1 MKICFATNNKNKL
14 NEISQILGDQFELV
28 SLEQIGCTEELA
40 ETQDTLEG
48 NSLQKAA
55 YVFEHYGIPVFAD
68 DTGLEVNGLNGEPG
82 VYSAM
87 YAGPERDSSM
97 NMAKVLEG
105 LKVTD
110 DRSAKFRTVIT
121 YIENGEPIQFEGI
134 AEGVITMEVSGKG
147 GFGYDPIFRPK
158 GYDKTFGELPSE
170 IKNTISHRKRAFD
183 KLINFLKGKEGKSV

>member
-14 NEISQILGDQFELV
+14 EEISQILGDLFELV
-28 SLEQIGCTEELA
+28 SLEQIGCIEELE
-40 ETQDTLEG
+40 ETHDTLEG

-68 DTGLEVNGLNGEPG
+68 DTGLEVKGLNGAPG

-97 NMAKVLEG
+97 NMNKVLEG
-105 LKVTD
+105 LKIVA

-134 AEGVITMEVSGKG
+134 VEGEITKEVSGQG
-147 GFGYDPIFRPK
+147 GFGYDPIFQPF
-158 GYDKTFGELPSE
+158 GYDKTFGELSSE

-183 KLINFLKGKEGKSV
+183 KLIIFLKGKEGKSV

>member
-14 NEISQILGDQFELV
+14 DEISQILGDQFELV
-28 SLEQIGCTEELA
+28 SLEEIGCTEELE
-40 ETQDTLEG
+40 ETQETLEG

-55 YVFEHYGIPVFAD
+55 YVFKHYGIPVFAD
-68 DTGLEVNGLNGEPG
+68 DTGLEINALNGEPG
-82 VYSAM
+82 VYSAR

-97 NMAKVLEG
+97 NMTKVLEG
-105 LKVTD
+105 LKTAN

-134 AEGVITMEVSGKG
+134 VEGDITKEVSGEG
-147 GFGYDPIFRPK
+147 GFGYDPIFQPK
-158 GYDKTFGELPSE
+158 GYDKTFGELSSE

-183 KLINFLKGKEGKSV
+183 KLIIFLKGKEGKSV